1 MQVGLILGG
10 LVIALAIFTRRR
22 VKDPDPLAG
31 VHLADALASK
41 PAQLA
46 RVVSALETIKQTKS
60 IVLDSNQRARLERAV
75 YKARHGLLYLGT
87 DQGGFTRGYETREEY
102 RKYIEQRYGPARVL
116 TYNYE
121 LAVKLAPQVARHI
134 RKFRGW
140 YVIELVQDFQYA
152 AGLVNSKGE
161 ASGRYGGR
169 TMGALCFFMF
179 EERNRPCDFRE
190 IPSPIH
196 DPKWQVKYAPPQA
209 RQLQ

>member
-31 VHLADALASK
+31 AYLADVLASK

-46 RVVSALETIKQTKS
+46 RIVSSLENIKQAKR
-60 IVLDSNQRARLERAV
+60 IVLDSNQRARLEQAV
-75 YKARHGLLYLGT
+75 YRSRYGIEYLGV
-87 DQGGFTRGYETREEY
+87 DGGGFERGFPTREAY
-102 RKYIEQRYGPARVL
+102 RKYIEQTYGPANVL

-169 TMGALCFFMF
+169 TMGALCYFMF
-179 EERNRPCDFRE
+179 EERNRDCDFRE

-196 DPKWQVKYAPPQA
+196 DPKWQVKYVPPRA